1 VNQEKILEA
10 QCQIKK
16 SQLNIERA
24 QKSLIDDIRT
34 AVKSSNIDEVR
45 AGTSP
50 RDIRAAKRH
59 AEVSRAI
66 FYFSHFTV

>member
-34 AVKSSNIDEVR
+34 AVKSSNIDEV
-45 AGTSP
+45 
-50 RDIRAAKRH
+50 
-59 AEVSRAI
+59 
-66 FYFSHFTV
+66 